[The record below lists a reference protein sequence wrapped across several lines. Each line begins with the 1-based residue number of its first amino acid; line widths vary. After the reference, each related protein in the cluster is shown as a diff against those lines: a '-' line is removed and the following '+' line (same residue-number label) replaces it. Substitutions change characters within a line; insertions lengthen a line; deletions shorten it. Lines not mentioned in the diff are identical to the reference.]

1 MKNSS
6 KTAARNE
13 RFYKARIERFE
24 KFFQKNDQIAQTNQ
38 TAQTLQETAQALQ
51 VLSGFE
57 RDLDPGTNR
66 SNPIRICSKH
76 CGSFFV
82 IVVFSITEFSI
93 TDP

>member
-1 MKNSS
+1 MRGFTKQELSGLRSFS
-6 KTAARNE
+6 K
-13 RFYKARIERFE
+13 
-24 KFFQKNDQIAQTNQ
+24 KNDQIAQTNQ